1 MSIFPPVLN
10 SAVLVAI
17 VGIAASLMPVI
28 AASDVAT
35 GGVRNSTVLRRPF
48 ASNFDVKCEPV
59 PQGHVLRASSCREAH
74 RLIPTSDVT
83 RNFGLRA
90 DGNCIIE
97 VAETSGARGS
107 YLDLSEAVEEML
119 ELCVEYKEDHPEE
132 STATNIGKISPVV
145 YKQWPL
151 AGAENISGVDGKLSL
166 VMRSYTPSVQCGRH
180 ILLDNPNYS
189 DEILRKMPAT
199 KGPLGFGRWRV
210 PGVRIVLP
218 LRYSSELVATVDV
231 SRVLMETASWYD
243 IWSAT
248 VAILGICVRQGQAGS
263 ASFLGDNGKIEVS
276 IQERGFKEPPPASL
290 GKRESEDA

>member
-83 RNFGLRA
+83 RNFGLRGRLGVEVFTPWRWTSS

-132 STATNIGKISPVV
+132 STATNI
-145 YKQWPL
+145 
-151 AGAENISGVDGKLSL
+151 GVDGKLSL